1 MTIDPTRSAG
11 WGAKK
16 LNASILSTDQVQRTN
31 ALLRPV
37 PQVEP
42 PRWPGEYVPP
52 APITREVR
60 LARKLSRK
68 VEADQAMTDRA
79 AEEKAFSDNRERL
92 RSDRLAREAAG
103 LPVQVTKKTKLSK

>member
-11 WGAKK
+11 WAAKELTVTI
-16 LNASILSTDQVQRTN
+16 LNADQVLRTK
-31 ALLRPV
+31 ALTRPM
-37 PQVEP
+37 PLVEP

-52 APITREVR
+52 APISREVR
-60 LARKLSRK
+60 LARKLARK
-68 VEADQAMTDRA
+68 VEADQAMAERA
-79 AEEKAFSDNRERL
+79 AGEKAFSDNRERL